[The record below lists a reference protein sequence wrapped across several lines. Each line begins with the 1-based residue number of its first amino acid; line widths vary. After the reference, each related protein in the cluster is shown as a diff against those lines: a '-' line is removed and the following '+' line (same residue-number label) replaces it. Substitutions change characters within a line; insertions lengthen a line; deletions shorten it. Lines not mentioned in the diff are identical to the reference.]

1 MKDIKYDKSDI
12 KEAVPENY
20 KETTI
25 TYNGVDEN
33 GERIEVSRMTEVKTA
48 YTEEDKKQVREYL
61 EGLQKEDPSITDE
74 EIEEIVNKDS
84 TMTFQYIDGVKYD
97 KDISNIKVDV
107 YGSVYGEEEQFFR
120 TEYINAKK
128 QNTISTT
135 TVDDEST
142 KSYKTVK
149 TTLSEQDVITAY
161 NNTGDEN
168 VDSVVRSKL
177 ETSQENSTLYD
188 DKNRVTYET
197 QKGGVFKTTVID
209 GGNTERKTG
218 DVLSYGKT
226 DKATSY
232 TYYDDPEDEN
242 YGEVETNTVSK
253 EYDYLDRSNQYGE
266 AAKNGI
272 VTVSVTNTKGKFL
285 LETTTESKTYV
296 LGEGTKDKDGKEN
309 ISTRKANYDIDPVE
323 HTYTYS
329 QSISLGGG
337 LLIDVG
343 EGNSISKETR
353 ERILQY
359 IDDLDDEKL
368 KAAALDMTDEQ
379 LARLVTSDTYT
390 IFGVNVDFKEGSVS
404 VEENV
409 STKTIYDAGG
419 NVVSSIKDGGE
430 TGGTYTYD
438 LSEKGK
444 EQFGTGVDFST
455 LSDVNFSASG
465 IFTGKSII
473 DTAGSSVVGQGKSI
487 NDTIISDM
495 KDGTD
500 NVLGDKISFSQYR
513 QDYGYEKDDLGRVTS
528 SKFVENVNGGWIAGE
543 TTNTYATE
551 NNSTVATSV
560 TSYASV
566 VTDENGNIPRNADG
580 SIKLDSI
587 VTDESTR
594 ETKEPQTGLY
604 TYGNVGHNAP
614 IDVSMKGIDQ
624 YNALGDI
631 RDAQRMTKDATTNA
645 IWTGAVTALYVAA
658 SIALAVVTFGASA
671 VIQLTATSAIM
682 AIMAIAAIP
691 AVYNGM
697 KRGMNAVSVGDTKTA
712 VMEFA
717 FVALD
722 FAVVVGGFMKIATAL
737 AESGKELSGILGAAQ
752 KIGAKAASVSQAIAE
767 SRAGKILKFLS
778 PKTTL
783 SQQAK
788 LISEGA
794 KTSKVFG
801 FLSNSKVLNF
811 VAGLGG
817 TSWGKA
823 LDLVGSIARNALIFG
838 INMDIKIP
846 ISGKT
851 ILPIHHEGLLG
862 LVLNKIGAEELAN
875 NEVFQAA
882 TTLLTFAPIFNE
894 EFARAKDGAAGTDKT
909 FMESIKGDKTLGEL
923 YRESINA
930 FKMNTL
936 GGATTIPGAALNFVT
951 NAFAGSAGMI
961 ADITK
966 FNFIVS
972 NGVFGGIKTL
982 VYNTTGVELG
992 ETGNG
997 LLDFLFKGSKV
1008 YSSAA
1013 DFMEYSLTSSASMM
1027 TNSSMWAFSF
1037 MTPVFTTALTP
1048 LLQKRPVIGETIR
1061 AFNYAS
1067 ESASNQYVSTFLE
1080 ENVKEELLGHIWD
1093 WVPSDEMKEIL
1104 QECFDDTPD
1113 INVNIQNLNT
1123 AHSQINQSSIQT
1135 LASASSTQ
1143 RQREAAAMIL
1153 ASAMITNGSVADV
1166 QAARQSTAQA
1176 ILDASSSRSGF
1187 ATTLQNA
1194 GTSLKS
1200 TPVVFRALGL
1210 SPLGNICQKLGTSVQ
1225 ERATTRNVRNA
1236 ATQQYNQHLGT
1247 NVNSGTIK
1255 GIDKQT
1261 SVAGIVTRNQ
1271 GAEVVSEQVS
1281 TAVESMATTMGLSTA
1296 SQQLVNELL
1305 SGGAN
1310 LDVALATALSI
1321 QTYTQETGV
1330 ELSQEQQQS
1339 IKETV
1344 EAREGTINFGIMVN
1358 NIVNGTIPLMQIEAN
1373 EDIQTDGSI
1382 DVEKMTN
1389 QELSDYIKALATELQ
1404 YYGNSIK
1411 PSDYARAVELQSK
1424 FDAASQELAKA
1435 EKYSKSTAEAI
1446 KQIIEN
1452 GKDKPAAQVISE
1464 LENYK
1469 NEEGLSLREKGLRET
1484 YADRYIEVLSR
1495 DLDVEDQIIT
1505 GDTVE
1510 GIKASTEVR
1519 QIFENVGSFSNEQ
1532 LIQTEV
1538 TPNGLDE
1545 AMPLIDAAIYSLE
1558 NSRNYNGNG
1567 NEYREKLE
1575 QIKESIANGQELTA
1589 EQISILK
1596 SEYVMLNLESKFNAA
1611 IGGNTFRFTTGQRE
1625 SFVDISESLL
1635 GSNTQERITRELATG
1650 GGKTFLAAI
1659 SAALLIA
1666 NGNVKDGQFVGVFTN
1681 TSSNATVLN
1690 ETMEQIFGGIFEQGT
1705 DIKEAVIQLSA
1716 ERYNEARQ
1724 DPSKMQELREEISK
1738 ARVICSDYST
1748 WSSIV
1753 ASDWASL
1760 VSNEQD
1766 AEMSE
1771 YIRGVLE
1778 AEDIKFT
1785 KSNKGKYQFEDSTQA
1800 RQASEILQKLAAEG
1814 DSKIQD
1820 ALDKTTIP
1828 LEKIG
1833 DVVAD
1838 EIDFFG
1844 TIPMQAL
1851 ATSNGKYYSAEQKA
1865 SYYQDILSGMSK
1877 ENLLEKYSDSG
1888 ITNASSVEQDIRLGA
1903 DALRT
1908 KIEAIETL
1916 GNIMKQANGAAIT
1929 EKTEGVRRLLADS
1942 VVTDDIKELMTN
1954 YNTEVYFRELTEV
1967 TEKLYEQSKKK
1978 LGELKKGQ
1986 SIISIL
1992 DASLSKFSRAGLVS
2006 EMLGTN
2012 VDESAYEQKV
2022 LEEDNSQSSSEV
2034 EDVNK
2039 MILDAAEQLSKK
2051 YGKLFS
2057 DTEILEQV
2065 RNGIGAQE
2073 LVIHKDFNVVEE
2085 NGVKRVVVINEGH
2098 DVKDLS
2104 LPSGMMQVLEVKNGA
2119 SISKP
2124 STESYVSN
2132 SVFAMSLF
2140 NNLVGL
2146 TGTVSSM
2153 VDINIFRAM
2162 GIEKVGKAPGVQS
2175 HSKLFSTKQGM
2186 AEAIYRTAS
2195 LLAEKGIANFQLVL
2209 TPNSELSYLTFNTIC
2224 ENIVRDLKSL
2234 GKEGFDWSSENSKVE
2249 ADLAGIGHV
2258 EMSYAD
2264 LVKTVLSDSR
2274 SSSEEFAQNIE
2285 TVKDILARDAGI
2297 TDTQKL
2303 NEIMTNTILFADSSM
2318 TETELDSLSKK
2329 VQTGAYKYI
2338 IGDAYLI
2345 GRGWDV
2351 GTMNNTLQSLKTN
2364 QNITDSTDED
2374 ADNRGQVNCWL
2385 LDGVLMTESQM
2396 RQGAGRIDPFGNNR
2410 FDSHSYS
2417 KDIISLYSIETC
2429 REIDKLAAAVES
2441 KTGDSK
2447 GVWEISDILNNLRT
2461 IQEDNE
2467 LDALQRAGQQTKVL
2481 ASQTFGEQKIEARE
2495 TAPTVDSAIQQIAN
2509 ETSDVEQAKQ
2519 ILQQIT
2525 GNADILTDMDRQLDR
2540 EEWFAVSSYA
2550 KVVGLADSLGIDRDK
2565 LDYTKLANG
2574 DISEMFEMVQSA
2586 DTSNNSA
2593 LNDLIKEMTWIDE
2606 NYLSKLRE
2614 RSEIYQSLSIKE
2626 QRAYDNRKVGLFPS
2640 ANIKELS
2647 QIDREISAHI
2657 EAFKKANNE
2666 LVVGS
2671 ENATEAANG
2680 AYYGLKL
2687 NQSTGQILF
2696 VEKSK
2701 TESEELI
2708 STSETQ
2714 GVINSNIVDIT
2725 ERVKAA
2731 TQQDVSNADVEGML
2745 LGNCAVQA
2753 MEGITKVVPM
2763 ARLVD
2768 GLTKIAIE
2776 MVSGES
2782 EYEGLDSLKA
2792 AGTQKEASIGIL
2804 RDLTEY
2810 EYAFT
2815 SKDSVTSP
2823 VIAYFDK
2830 NHVAKVDS
2838 KEAIEEIEAQGYT
2851 FTGLVLA
2858 DKGVIAENDGL
2869 FGDEIVLDKV
2879 YGEINAGE
2887 IGLEGLVMAGIVV
2900 DALTNPKVQS
2910 VEVQAIGGLMG
2921 KNANEISIQEIAGV
2935 FGISDVTGTSN
2946 REIMNKVMSRMMD
2959 ITKEG
2964 GNTAATEL
2972 SVELTAIAGG
2982 LLFAMK
2988 AQGVDII
2995 GDLDQ
3000 TKISGNQK
3008 MISEILKAEY
3018 KDNFAKSG
3026 DDDFIIN
3033 IAQLRKTVSEEGK
3046 SYSAEQRNNILDILS
3061 MGNLKWQEEEN
3072 KIAGLFNM
3080 KNVHAIAASA

>member
-1 MKDIKYDKSDI
+1 MVKD
-12 KEAVPENY
+12 EARN
-20 KETTI
+20 
-25 TYNGVDEN
+25 N
-33 GERIEVSRMTEVKTA
+33 
-48 YTEEDKKQVREYL
+48 
-61 EGLQKEDPSITDE
+61 
-74 EIEEIVNKDS
+74 
-84 TMTFQYIDGVKYD
+84 
-97 KDISNIKVDV
+97 
-107 YGSVYGEEEQFFR
+107 
-120 TEYINAKK
+120 
-128 QNTISTT
+128 
-135 TVDDEST
+135 
-142 KSYKTVK
+142 
-149 TTLSEQDVITAY
+149 VITA
-161 NNTGDEN
+161 
-168 VDSVVRSKL
+168 VV
-177 ETSQENSTLYD
+177 T
-188 DKNRVTYET
+188 
-197 QKGGVFKTTVID
+197 
-209 GGNTERKTG
+209 
-218 DVLSYGKT
+218 
-226 DKATSY
+226 
-232 TYYDDPEDEN
+232 
-242 YGEVETNTVSK
+242 
-253 EYDYLDRSNQYGE
+253 
-266 AAKNGI
+266 AAY
-272 VTVSVTNTKGKFL
+272 VAVSV
-285 LETTTESKTYV
+285 
-296 LGEGTKDKDGKEN
+296 
-309 ISTRKANYDIDPVE
+309 
-323 HTYTYS
+323 
-329 QSISLGGG
+329 
-337 LLIDVG
+337 
-343 EGNSISKETR
+343 
-353 ERILQY
+353 
-359 IDDLDDEKL
+359 
-368 KAAALDMTDEQ
+368 
-379 LARLVTSDTYT
+379 
-390 IFGVNVDFKEGSVS
+390 
-404 VEENV
+404 
-409 STKTIYDAGG
+409 
-419 NVVSSIKDGGE
+419 
-430 TGGTYTYD
+430 
-438 LSEKGK
+438 
-444 EQFGTGVDFST
+444 
-455 LSDVNFSASG
+455 
-465 IFTGKSII
+465 
-473 DTAGSSVVGQGKSI
+473 
-487 NDTIISDM
+487 
-495 KDGTD
+495 
-500 NVLGDKISFSQYR
+500 
-513 QDYGYEKDDLGRVTS
+513 
-528 SKFVENVNGGWIAGE
+528 
-543 TTNTYATE
+543 
-551 NNSTVATSV
+551 
-560 TSYASV
+560 
-566 VTDENGNIPRNADG
+566 
-580 SIKLDSI
+580 
-587 VTDESTR
+587 
-594 ETKEPQTGLY
+594 
-604 TYGNVGHNAP
+604 
-614 IDVSMKGIDQ
+614 
-624 YNALGDI
+624 
-631 RDAQRMTKDATTNA
+631 
-645 IWTGAVTALYVAA
+645 
-658 SIALAVVTFGASA
+658 ALAIVTFGASA
-671 VIQLTATSAIM
+671 VIQLTATSALM
-682 AIMAIAAIP
+682 AVMALAAIP
-691 AVYNGM
+691 MVYSGM
-697 KRGMNAVSVGDTKTA
+697 QRGMNAVSVGDTKTA

-722 FAVVVGGFMKIATAL
+722 FAVVIGGFMKIATAL
-737 AESGKELSGILGAAQ
+737 AESGKELSGLLGAVQ
-752 KIGAKAASVSQAIAE
+752 KIGTKAAAISQTIAE
-767 SRAGKILKFLS
+767 SKVGKVLKFLS
-778 PKTTL
+778 PKSTV

-788 LISEGA
+788 LLSGLAKEGSTA
-794 KTSKVFG
+794 
-801 FLSNSKVLNF
+801 SKVLGAIAN
-811 VAGLGG
+811 LSS

-823 LDLVGSIARNALIFG
+823 IDLVASIGRNALIYG

-851 ILPIHHEGLLG
+851 VLSLHHGGLLG
-862 LVLNKIGAEELAN
+862 WALNKIGAEELAN
-875 NEVFQAA
+875 SEVFQAA
-882 TTLLTFAPIFNE
+882 TTLLTFAPVFNE
-894 EFARAKDGAAGTDKT
+894 EFARVKDGAAGGTDKS
-909 FMESIKGDKTLGEL
+909 FFESLKGDKSLGEL

-936 GGATTIPGAALNFVT
+936 GGATTLPGAALNFVT

-972 NGVFGGIKTL
+972 NGIFGGIKTL
-982 VYNTTGVELG
+982 VYNATGVELG
-992 ETGNG
+992 NTGNVV
-997 LLDFLFKGSKV
+997 LDFLFKGSKV

-1037 MTPVFTTALTP
+1037 MTPVFTTVLTP
-1048 LLQKRPVIGETIR
+1048 LLQKLPVIGETIR
-1061 AFNYAS
+1061 GFEYAS
-1067 ESASNQYVSTFLE
+1067 DSVSNQYVSTFLE

-1104 QECFDDTPD
+1104 QECFDSTPD
-1113 INVNIQNLNT
+1113 MNVNIQNLNT
-1123 AHSQINQSSIQT
+1123 ARSQINQSSIQT
-1135 LASASSTQ
+1135 LASADSTQ
-1143 RQREAAAMIL
+1143 QQREAAAMIL

-1176 ILDASSSRSGF
+1176 ILDASYTRSKTGT
-1187 ATTLQNA
+1187 ALQNL

-1200 TPVVFRALGL
+1200 APIGFRALGL
-1210 SPLGNICQKLGTSVQ
+1210 SPLGSLCQKAGAYAQ
-1225 ERATTRNVRNA
+1225 ERAATRSTRAA

-1255 GIDKQT
+1255 DIDKKT
-1261 SVAGIVTRNQ
+1261 SVAGIVVRNQ
-1271 GAEVVSEQVS
+1271 GAQDVSEQVS
-1281 TAVESMATTMGLSTA
+1281 VAVESMANTMGLSAA
-1296 SQQLVNELL
+1296 SQELVNNLL
-1305 SGGAN
+1305 LGGAS

-1321 QTYTQETGV
+1321 QTYTQEAGV
-1330 ELSQEQQQS
+1330 ELSQEQQQA
-1339 IKETV
+1339 IRETV
-1344 EAREGTINFGIMVN
+1344 EVREGTINFGIMVN

-1373 EDIQTDGSI
+1373 EDIQTNGSI
-1382 DVEKMTN
+1382 DLEKMTN
-1389 QELSDYIKALATELQ
+1389 QQLSDYLNALSIELQ

-1411 PSDYARAVELQSK
+1411 PSDYAVAGELQSK
-1424 FDAASQELAKA
+1424 FDAASEELTKAGKYSESTAKA
-1435 EKYSKSTAEAI
+1435 I
-1446 KQIIEN
+1446 RQIMEN
-1452 GKDKPAAQVISE
+1452 GKDKPADQVISE

-1484 YADRYIEVLSR
+1484 YANRYIEALSR
-1495 DLDVEDQIIT
+1495 ELDIEDQIIT
-1505 GDTVE
+1505 GDTAE

-1519 QIFENVGSFSNEQ
+1519 QVFENVGSFSNEQ
-1532 LIQTEV
+1532 LIQAEV
-1538 TPNGLDE
+1538 TPNGLDKT
-1545 AMPLIDAAIYSLE
+1545 MPLVDAAIYSLE

-1575 QIKESIANGQELTA
+1575 QIKESIANGKELTA

-1596 SEYVMLNLESKFNAA
+1596 AEYVMLNLESKFDA
-1611 IGGNTFRFTTGQRE
+1611 GVDGNTFRFTTGQRE

-1635 GSNTQERITRELATG
+1635 GANTQERITRELATG

-1659 SAALLIA
+1659 STALLIA
-1666 NGNVKDGQFVGVFTN
+1666 NGNVSDGQFVGVFTN
-1681 TSSNATVLN
+1681 TSSNAAVLTT
-1690 ETMEQIFGGIFEQGT
+1690 TMEKIFGGIFEQGT
-1705 DIKEAVIQLSA
+1705 DINEAVIQLSA
-1716 ERYNEARQ
+1716 EKYNEARQ
-1724 DPSKMQELREEISK
+1724 DSSKMQELREQISK

-1766 AEMSE
+1766 AETSE

-1778 AEDIKFT
+1778 AENIKFT

-1814 DSKIQD
+1814 DTKIQD

-1865 SYYQDILSGMSK
+1865 SYYQDILDNMSK
-1877 ENLLEKYSDSG
+1877 EDLLEKYSDSG
-1888 ITNASSVEQDIRLGA
+1888 ITNASSVEQDIRLGVE
-1903 DALRT
+1903 ALRT
-1908 KIEAIETL
+1908 KIEAIETFSD
-1916 GNIMKQANGAAIT
+1916 IVKQANGAAIT
-1929 EKTEGVRRLLADS
+1929 ENTNGIRRLLANS
-1942 VVTDDIKELMTN
+1942 VAANDIKELMTN
-1954 YNTEVYFRELTEV
+1954 YNTEVYFKDLAAV

-1978 LGELKKGQ
+1978 FGELKKGQ

-2006 EMLGTN
+2006 EMLG
-2012 VDESAYEQKV
+2012 VDVNENEYEQQVAKK
-2022 LEEDNSQSSSEV
+2022 DAASNSSSEV

-2039 MILDAAEQLSKK
+2039 MILEAAEQLSKK

-2073 LVIHKDFNVVEE
+2073 LVLHKDFNVVEE

-2162 GIEKVGKAPGVQS
+2162 DIEKVGKAPGVQS

-2195 LLAEKGIANFQLVL
+2195 VLAEKGIANFQLVL

-2224 ENIVRDLKSL
+2224 ENIVKDLKSL
-2234 GKEGFDWSSENSKVE
+2234 GKEGFDWDSKNSKVE

-2274 SSSEEFAQNIE
+2274 SSNEDFAQNIE
-2285 TVKDILARDAGI
+2285 TVKGILTRDAGI

-2318 TETELDSLSKK
+2318 NEDALKELSDK

-2351 GTMNNTLQSLKTN
+2351 GTMNKTLQSLKTN
-2364 QNITDSTDED
+2364 QNITDSTAED

-2429 REIDKLAAAVES
+2429 REIDKLAAAVEG

-2447 GVWEISDILNNLRT
+2447 GVWEISDILTNLRT

-2481 ASQTFGEQKIEARE
+2481 ASQTFGEQKLEAGE
-2495 TAPTVDSAIQQIAN
+2495 TAPTVDSAIQQIA
-2509 ETSDVEQAKQ
+2509 EQTSDVEQAKQ

-2525 GNADILTDMDRQLDR
+2525 GNADILTDTDRQLDR

-2550 KVVGLADSLGIDRDK
+2550 KVIGLADSLGIDRDK

-2574 DISEMFEMVQSA
+2574 DISEMFEMIQSA

-2614 RSEIYQSLSIKE
+2614 RSEIYQSLSIKD
-2626 QRAYDNRKVGLFPS
+2626 QRAYQSGKVGLFPS
-2640 ANIKELS
+2640 ANIKKLS
-2647 QIDREISAHI
+2647 QIDREISEHI
-2657 EAFKKANNE
+2657 KTFDKANAE
-2666 LVVGS
+2666 LLTVK
-2671 ENATEAANG
+2671 ENATEGINS
-2680 AYYGLKL
+2680 AYLGLKL
-2687 NQSTGQILF
+2687 DQSTGQITF
-2696 VEKSK
+2696 NEISKSESK
-2701 TESEELI
+2701 EEVSTEATTE
-2708 STSETQ
+2708 
-2714 GVINSNIVDIT
+2714 VINNNIIDIT

-2731 TQQDVSNADVEGML
+2731 TQQDVKPEEVSGML
-2745 LGNCAVQA
+2745 LNNCAVQA
-2753 MEGITKVVPM
+2753 MKGITKVVPT

-2768 GLTKIAIE
+2768 GLTKMAIE
-2776 MVSGES
+2776 MVTGTS

-2792 AGTQKEASIGIL
+2792 AGEGDGTSIGIL

-2815 SKDSVTSP
+2815 SKESVTSP

-2838 KEAIEEIEAQGYT
+2838 KEQIEEIEAQGYT

-2858 DKGVIAENDGL
+2858 DKSEIASNEGL
-2869 FGDEIVLDKV
+2869 FENEIILDNV
-2879 YGEINAGE
+2879 YEGINAGK
-2887 IGLEGLVMAGIVV
+2887 IGLEGMVIAGIVV
-2900 DALTNPKVQS
+2900 NALTNPKVQS
-2910 VEVQAIGGLMG
+2910 EEVRAIAGLMG
-2921 KNANEISIQEIAGV
+2921 KDNPNEISIYEIGDK
-2935 FGISDVTGTSN
+2935 FGIEDVLGTSN
-2946 REIMNKVMSRMMD
+2946 EEIMNSIMRRMLD
-2959 ITKEG
+2959 IKREG
-2964 GNTAATEL
+2964 GNTGATEL
-2972 SVELTAIAGG
+2972 SVELTAMTGG
-2982 LLFAMK
+2982 LLLAMK
-2988 AQGVDII
+2988 AQGVETV
-2995 GDLDQ
+2995 GALDQ
-3000 TKISGNQK
+3000 TKINGNQK
-3008 MISEILKAEY
+3008 MISEILKTEY
-3018 KDNFAKSG
+3018 KTNFAKG
-3026 DDDFIIN
+3026 EDDFIIN
-3033 IAQLRKTVSEEGK
+3033 IAQLRQKVSDKEPIYTADK
-3046 SYSAEQRNNILDILS
+3046 RDKILAALA
-3061 MGNLKWQEEEN
+3061 MGSLNWQDEEN